1 MRRRLAT
8 AVVVGVAV
16 LVALVP
22 LGRWEHRRELRDTI
36 RGMERVRAAVGT
48 LDSRSL
54 FGYRVLPIFDC
65 LVYRRGPNP
74 YALELCVDGT
84 GRVVEAIDRRGGT
97 PRFYSLR
104 AEPSASTVRVSAAEV
119 RTLLRKMGAVR

>member
-1 MRRRLAT
+1 VRRRLA
-8 AVVVGVAV
+8 VVALAGVAV
-16 LVALVP
+16 LIALVP

-48 LDSRSL
+48 LDSKSL

-74 YALELCVDGT
+74 YALELCADGT
-84 GRVVEAIDRRGGT
+84 GRVVEAIDRRGRT

-119 RTLLRKMGAVR
+119 KRLLRKMGALR